1 MSVSRMKNLI
11 ILVLS
16 ICAACLLAVAIPNR
30 LSQTHEQRRMLAELK
45 TLYESYGLR
54 IELDELPRSPTLYS
68 VELSESGAQ
77 TAAQALLGQKAVQP
91 DGGDRFESE
100 YTSEL
105 GTLTLTRTGGFSAV
119 LTGGAHVR
127 NYEKSA
133 AKLLHS
139 MGFQF
144 QQLSR
149 RQTEA
154 GVTLEAEQTLLG
166 VPVFGSGLT
175 LSYADGQ
182 LQRVEGTFYTGSEA
196 ITRVSEQESIS
207 GADALARL
215 LAANG
220 RDVTVWSAIPAELK
234 SLSTTH
240 RHPNLPGMELPAAMH
255 YTADIAEACTGR
267 DILLFAVPSPFVR
280 ATAKKAAPHIPE
292 GQLIVDVAKGV
303 EDKTLM
309 TMSEIIEDE
318 LAKAGRKARVVA
330 LSGPT
335 HAEEV
340 ARDMPTAI
348 VAASADEDAAKTVQK
363 IFNTPTFRVYT
374 NADRRGTELG
384 GAVKNVIALAV
395 GIALG
400 LGYGDNAKAA
410 LITRG
415 NAELSRLGIAMGCKA
430 ETFAGLSGMGDL
442 IVTCTSMHSRN
453 LHAGMLIGRGKS
465 VEEAKTE
472 VGQVVEGINAL
483 PAACRLARQ
492 YKVEMPIVQAV
503 EAILDGK
510 LEARS
515 ALMAL
520 MGRSLKRE

>member
-16 ICAACLLAVAIPNR
+16 ICAACLLAVAVPNR

-119 LTGGAHVR
+119 LTGGASVR

-133 AKLLHS
+133 TKLLHS

-154 GVTLEAEQTLLG
+154 GVTLEGEQTLLG

-215 LAANG
+215 LVRG
-220 RDVTVWSAIPAELK
+220 
-234 SLSTTH
+234 H
-240 RHPNLPGMELPAAMH
+240 R
-255 YTADIAEACTGR
+255 I
-267 DILLFAVPSPFVR
+267 
-280 ATAKKAAPHIPE
+280 
-292 GQLIVDVAKGV
+292 
-303 EDKTLM
+303 
-309 TMSEIIEDE
+309 
-318 LAKAGRKARVVA
+318 
-330 LSGPT
+330 
-335 HAEEV
+335 
-340 ARDMPTAI
+340 
-348 VAASADEDAAKTVQK
+348 
-363 IFNTPTFRVYT
+363 
-374 NADRRGTELG
+374 
-384 GAVKNVIALAV
+384 
-395 GIALG
+395 
-400 LGYGDNAKAA
+400 DN
-410 LITRG
+410 I
-415 NAELSRLGIAMGCKA
+415 
-430 ETFAGLSGMGDL
+430 
-442 IVTCTSMHSRN
+442 
-453 LHAGMLIGRGKS
+453 
-465 VEEAKTE
+465 EEAKTVRVTADAIQIE
-472 VGQVVEGINAL
+472 PLLVAPVVAIPILLLLLILLLL
-483 PAACRLARQ
+483 PKQPR
-492 YKVEMPIVQAV
+492 KKHGG
-503 EAILDGK
+503 EAD
-510 LEARS
+510 E
-515 ALMAL
+515 
-520 MGRSLKRE
+520 ED

>member
-1 MSVSRMKNLI
+1 M
-11 ILVLS
+11 
-16 ICAACLLAVAIPNR
+16 
-30 LSQTHEQRRMLAELK
+30 
-45 TLYESYGLR
+45 
-54 IELDELPRSPTLYS
+54 PTI
-68 VELSESGAQ
+68 G
-77 TAAQALLGQKAVQP
+77 
-91 DGGDRFESE
+91 
-100 YTSEL
+100 
-105 GTLTLTRTGGFSAV
+105 
-119 LTGGAHVR
+119 
-127 NYEKSA
+127 
-133 AKLLHS
+133 
-139 MGFQF
+139 
-144 QQLSR
+144 
-149 RQTEA
+149 
-154 GVTLEAEQTLLG
+154 
-166 VPVFGSGLT
+166 VFG
-175 LSYADGQ
+175 A
-182 LQRVEGTFYTGSEA
+182 GTWG
-196 ITRVSEQESIS
+196 I
-207 GADALARL
+207 ALARL

-255 YTADIAEACTGR
+255 YT
-267 DILLFAVPSPFVR
+267 
-280 ATAKKAAPHIPE
+280 TAKKAAPHIPE

-363 IFNTPTFRVYT
+363 VFTTPTFRVYT
-374 NADRRGTELG
+374 NDDRRGTELG

-430 ETFAGLSGMGDL
+430 DTFAGLSGMGDL

-483 PAACRLARQ
+483 PAACRLAKQ

>member
-1 MSVSRMKNLI
+1 MTKI
-11 ILVLS
+11 
-16 ICAACLLAVAIPNR
+16 A
-30 LSQTHEQRRMLAELK
+30 
-45 TLYESYGLR
+45 
-54 IELDELPRSPTLYS
+54 
-68 VELSESGAQ
+68 
-77 TAAQALLGQKAVQP
+77 
-91 DGGDRFESE
+91 
-100 YTSEL
+100 
-105 GTLTLTRTGGFSAV
+105 
-119 LTGGAHVR
+119 
-127 NYEKSA
+127 
-133 AKLLHS
+133 
-139 MGFQF
+139 
-144 QQLSR
+144 
-149 RQTEA
+149 
-154 GVTLEAEQTLLG
+154 
-166 VPVFGSGLT
+166 VFG
-175 LSYADGQ
+175 A
-182 LQRVEGTFYTGSEA
+182 GTWG
-196 ITRVSEQESIS
+196 I
-207 GADALARL
+207 ALARL
-215 LAANG
+215 LAVHG
-220 RDVTVWSAIPAELK
+220 KDVTVWSAIPAELK
-234 SLSTTH
+234 ALSTTH
-240 RHPNLPGMELPAAMH
+240 RHPNLPGMELPATMH
-255 YTADIAEACTGR
+255 YTADIAEACAGR
-267 DILLFAVPSPFVR
+267 DVLLFAVPSPFVR
-280 ATAKKAAPHIPE
+280 ATAKKAAPHISD

-348 VAASADEDAAKTVQK
+348 VAACAEEEAAKTVQK

-374 NADRRGTELG
+374 NDDRRGTELG
-384 GAVKNVIALAV
+384 GAIKNVIALAV

-415 NAELSRLGIAMGCKA
+415 NAELARLGAAMGCKP

-465 VEEAKTE
+465 VEDAKTE

-483 PAACRLARQ
+483 PAACRLAKK

-515 ALMAL
+515 ALMSL
-520 MGRSLKRE
+520 MGRSLKKE

>member
-1 MSVSRMKNLI
+1 MTKI
-11 ILVLS
+11 
-16 ICAACLLAVAIPNR
+16 A
-30 LSQTHEQRRMLAELK
+30 
-45 TLYESYGLR
+45 
-54 IELDELPRSPTLYS
+54 
-68 VELSESGAQ
+68 
-77 TAAQALLGQKAVQP
+77 
-91 DGGDRFESE
+91 
-100 YTSEL
+100 
-105 GTLTLTRTGGFSAV
+105 
-119 LTGGAHVR
+119 
-127 NYEKSA
+127 
-133 AKLLHS
+133 
-139 MGFQF
+139 
-144 QQLSR
+144 
-149 RQTEA
+149 
-154 GVTLEAEQTLLG
+154 
-166 VPVFGSGLT
+166 VFG
-175 LSYADGQ
+175 A
-182 LQRVEGTFYTGSEA
+182 GTWG
-196 ITRVSEQESIS
+196 I
-207 GADALARL
+207 ALARL
-215 LAANG
+215 LAVHG
-220 RDVTVWSAIPAELK
+220 KDVTVWSAIPAELK
-234 SLSTTH
+234 ALSTTH
-240 RHPNLPGMELPAAMH
+240 RHPNLPGMELPATMH
-255 YTADIAEACTGR
+255 YTADIAEACAGR
-267 DILLFAVPSPFVR
+267 DVLLFAVPSPFVR
-280 ATAKKAAPHIPE
+280 ATAKKAAPHIPDD
-292 GQLIVDVAKGV
+292 QLIVDVAKGV

-348 VAASADEDAAKTVQK
+348 VAACAEEEAAKTVQK

-374 NADRRGTELG
+374 NDDRRGTELG
-384 GAVKNVIALAV
+384 GAIKNVIALAV

-415 NAELSRLGIAMGCKA
+415 NAELARLGAAMGCKP

-465 VEEAKTE
+465 VEDAKTE

-483 PAACRLARQ
+483 PAACRLAKK

-515 ALMAL
+515 ALMSL

>member
-1 MSVSRMKNLI
+1 MTKI
-11 ILVLS
+11 
-16 ICAACLLAVAIPNR
+16 A
-30 LSQTHEQRRMLAELK
+30 
-45 TLYESYGLR
+45 
-54 IELDELPRSPTLYS
+54 
-68 VELSESGAQ
+68 
-77 TAAQALLGQKAVQP
+77 
-91 DGGDRFESE
+91 
-100 YTSEL
+100 
-105 GTLTLTRTGGFSAV
+105 
-119 LTGGAHVR
+119 
-127 NYEKSA
+127 
-133 AKLLHS
+133 
-139 MGFQF
+139 
-144 QQLSR
+144 
-149 RQTEA
+149 
-154 GVTLEAEQTLLG
+154 
-166 VPVFGSGLT
+166 VFG
-175 LSYADGQ
+175 A
-182 LQRVEGTFYTGSEA
+182 GTWG
-196 ITRVSEQESIS
+196 I
-207 GADALARL
+207 ALARL

-255 YTADIAEACTGR
+255 YTADITEACTGR

-363 IFNTPTFRVYT
+363 VFTTPTFRVYT
-374 NADRRGTELG
+374 NDDRRGTELG

-415 NAELSRLGIAMGCKA
+415 NAELSRLGIACLLY
-430 ETFAGLSGMGDL
+430 TSPSPRDGLL
-442 IVTCTSMHSRN
+442 SR
-453 LHAGMLIGRGKS
+453 MPS
-465 VEEAKTE
+465 
-472 VGQVVEGINAL
+472 
-483 PAACRLARQ
+483 AA
-492 YKVEMPIVQAV
+492 
-503 EAILDGK
+503 
-510 LEARS
+510 
-515 ALMAL
+515 
-520 MGRSLKRE
+520 

>member
-1 MSVSRMKNLI
+1 MTKI
-11 ILVLS
+11 
-16 ICAACLLAVAIPNR
+16 A
-30 LSQTHEQRRMLAELK
+30 
-45 TLYESYGLR
+45 
-54 IELDELPRSPTLYS
+54 
-68 VELSESGAQ
+68 
-77 TAAQALLGQKAVQP
+77 
-91 DGGDRFESE
+91 
-100 YTSEL
+100 
-105 GTLTLTRTGGFSAV
+105 
-119 LTGGAHVR
+119 
-127 NYEKSA
+127 
-133 AKLLHS
+133 
-139 MGFQF
+139 
-144 QQLSR
+144 
-149 RQTEA
+149 
-154 GVTLEAEQTLLG
+154 
-166 VPVFGSGLT
+166 VFG
-175 LSYADGQ
+175 A
-182 LQRVEGTFYTGSEA
+182 GTWG
-196 ITRVSEQESIS
+196 I
-207 GADALARL
+207 ALARL

-234 SLSTTH
+234 SLSTTR
-240 RHPNLPGMELPAAMH
+240 RHPNLPGMELPATMH

-280 ATAKKAAPHIPE
+280 ATAKKAASHIPN

-318 LAKAGRKARVVA
+318 LAKAKCTARVVA

-363 IFNTPTFRVYT
+363 VFTTPTFRVYT
-374 NADRRGTELG
+374 NDDRRGTELG

-415 NAELSRLGIAMGCKA
+415 NAELSRLGLAMGCKA

-465 VEEAKTE
+465 VEEAKAE
-472 VGQVVEGINAL
+472 VGQVVEGVNAL
-483 PAACRLARQ
+483 PAACRLAKK

-510 LEARS
+510 LEARN

-520 MGRSLKRE
+520 MGRDLKRE

>member
-1 MSVSRMKNLI
+1 MTKI
-11 ILVLS
+11 
-16 ICAACLLAVAIPNR
+16 A
-30 LSQTHEQRRMLAELK
+30 
-45 TLYESYGLR
+45 
-54 IELDELPRSPTLYS
+54 
-68 VELSESGAQ
+68 
-77 TAAQALLGQKAVQP
+77 
-91 DGGDRFESE
+91 
-100 YTSEL
+100 
-105 GTLTLTRTGGFSAV
+105 
-119 LTGGAHVR
+119 
-127 NYEKSA
+127 
-133 AKLLHS
+133 
-139 MGFQF
+139 
-144 QQLSR
+144 
-149 RQTEA
+149 
-154 GVTLEAEQTLLG
+154 
-166 VPVFGSGLT
+166 VFG
-175 LSYADGQ
+175 A
-182 LQRVEGTFYTGSEA
+182 GTWG
-196 ITRVSEQESIS
+196 I
-207 GADALARL
+207 ALARL

-234 SLSTTH
+234 SLSTTR

-280 ATAKKAAPHIPE
+280 ATAKKAVPHIPE
-292 GQLIVDVAKGV
+292 GQIIVDVAKGV

-318 LAKAGRKARVVA
+318 LAKAKRTARVVA

-374 NADRRGTELG
+374 NDDRRGTELG

-415 NAELSRLGIAMGCKA
+415 NAELSRLGIAMGCKP

-465 VEEAKTE
+465 VEDAKTE

-483 PAACRLARQ
+483 PAACHLARQ

-520 MGRSLKRE
+520 MGRSLKKE

>member
-1 MSVSRMKNLI
+1 MTKI
-11 ILVLS
+11 
-16 ICAACLLAVAIPNR
+16 A
-30 LSQTHEQRRMLAELK
+30 
-45 TLYESYGLR
+45 
-54 IELDELPRSPTLYS
+54 
-68 VELSESGAQ
+68 
-77 TAAQALLGQKAVQP
+77 
-91 DGGDRFESE
+91 
-100 YTSEL
+100 
-105 GTLTLTRTGGFSAV
+105 
-119 LTGGAHVR
+119 
-127 NYEKSA
+127 
-133 AKLLHS
+133 
-139 MGFQF
+139 
-144 QQLSR
+144 
-149 RQTEA
+149 
-154 GVTLEAEQTLLG
+154 
-166 VPVFGSGLT
+166 VFG
-175 LSYADGQ
+175 A
-182 LQRVEGTFYTGSEA
+182 GTWG
-196 ITRVSEQESIS
+196 I
-207 GADALARL
+207 ALARL
-215 LAANG
+215 LAVHG
-220 RDVTVWSAIPAELK
+220 KDVTVWSAIPAELK
-234 SLSTTH
+234 ALSTTH
-240 RHPNLPGMELPAAMH
+240 RHPNLPGMELPATMH
-255 YTADIAEACTGR
+255 YTADIAEACAGR
-267 DILLFAVPSPFVR
+267 DVLLFAVPSPFVR
-280 ATAKKAAPHIPE
+280 TTAKKAAPHISD

-348 VAASADEDAAKTVQK
+348 VAACADEDAAKTVQK

-374 NADRRGTELG
+374 NDDRRGTELG
-384 GAVKNVIALAV
+384 GAIKNVIALAV

-415 NAELSRLGIAMGCKA
+415 NAELARLGAAMGCKP

-465 VEEAKTE
+465 VEQAKTE

-483 PAACRLARQ
+483 PAACRLAKK

-510 LEARS
+510 LEARN

-520 MGRSLKRE
+520 MGRNLKKE

>member
-1 MSVSRMKNLI
+1 MTKI
-11 ILVLS
+11 
-16 ICAACLLAVAIPNR
+16 A
-30 LSQTHEQRRMLAELK
+30 
-45 TLYESYGLR
+45 
-54 IELDELPRSPTLYS
+54 
-68 VELSESGAQ
+68 
-77 TAAQALLGQKAVQP
+77 
-91 DGGDRFESE
+91 
-100 YTSEL
+100 
-105 GTLTLTRTGGFSAV
+105 
-119 LTGGAHVR
+119 
-127 NYEKSA
+127 
-133 AKLLHS
+133 
-139 MGFQF
+139 
-144 QQLSR
+144 
-149 RQTEA
+149 
-154 GVTLEAEQTLLG
+154 
-166 VPVFGSGLT
+166 VFG
-175 LSYADGQ
+175 A
-182 LQRVEGTFYTGSEA
+182 GTWG
-196 ITRVSEQESIS
+196 I
-207 GADALARL
+207 ALARL

-363 IFNTPTFRVYT
+363 VFTTPTFRVYT
-374 NADRRGTELG
+374 NDDRRGTELG

-483 PAACRLARQ
+483 PAAMQLMERYQ
-492 YKVEMPIVQAV
+492 VEMPIAKAV
-503 EAILDGK
+503 NAVVKGEISAKDMALALMTRDK
-510 LEARS
+510 TSEVRQSELAVRFES
-515 ALMAL
+515 ALMRHISGGIMRRVMVIGEFADLSHEAIAFLTRAKDEGGHLTVAL
-520 MGRSLKRE
+520 TGCAQDVRKSSLLALRCVDRVLELETEKLTLPELMRLYRIEVLVLAKGQDVPEMLPPTVKVKYL

>member
-1 MSVSRMKNLI
+1 MTKI
-11 ILVLS
+11 
-16 ICAACLLAVAIPNR
+16 A
-30 LSQTHEQRRMLAELK
+30 
-45 TLYESYGLR
+45 
-54 IELDELPRSPTLYS
+54 
-68 VELSESGAQ
+68 
-77 TAAQALLGQKAVQP
+77 
-91 DGGDRFESE
+91 
-100 YTSEL
+100 
-105 GTLTLTRTGGFSAV
+105 
-119 LTGGAHVR
+119 
-127 NYEKSA
+127 
-133 AKLLHS
+133 
-139 MGFQF
+139 
-144 QQLSR
+144 
-149 RQTEA
+149 
-154 GVTLEAEQTLLG
+154 
-166 VPVFGSGLT
+166 VFG
-175 LSYADGQ
+175 A
-182 LQRVEGTFYTGSEA
+182 GTWG
-196 ITRVSEQESIS
+196 I
-207 GADALARL
+207 ALARL
-215 LAANG
+215 LAVNG

-234 SLSTTH
+234 SLSTTR
-240 RHPNLPGMELPAAMH
+240 RHPNLPGMELPSAMH

-280 ATAKKAAPHIPE
+280 STAKKAAKYIPD

-318 LAKAGRKARVVA
+318 LAKAKRTARVVA

-340 ARDMPTAI
+340 ARDMPTLI
-348 VAASADEDAAKTVQK
+348 VAASEDEAAAKAVQK
-363 IFNTPTFRVYT
+363 AFTAPSFRVYT
-374 NADRRGTELG
+374 NTDRRGTELG

-415 NAELSRLGIAMGCKA
+415 NAELARLGAAMGCKP

-465 VEEAKTE
+465 VEDAKTE

-483 PAACRLARQ
+483 PAACRLAKK

-515 ALMAL
+515 ALMSL
-520 MGRSLKRE
+520 MGRSLKKE